1 MSRKKKAR
9 RKSRAD
15 ISDDI
20 TFFQWSGMVAPSW
33 EPGNSVLKDKV
44 PRLDEDGYL
53 VYPLTLLER
62 GLKQDHPDPSLRS
75 EGIDIPLPRPEK
87 IKVILDRM
95 GNGSVDPLN
104 PDRLKVDA
112 YMEWE
117 EFFAWYPWAFRRP
130 ADESI
135 LLPFERDYFD
145 RKKARQRQL
154 LEEEYRRIAWLL
166 ASGVEKVSA
175 FDEVRGGHPPSGLEL
190 DYEKLYPAGMLRPR
204 HPFELGGEPCFLPA
218 LPLSEQQR
226 GDLDALLNA
235 AVATK
240 IEGPEWDRAFEE
252 WRGKYPEWAPDGDE
266 PKA

>member
-1 MSRKKKAR
+1 MSRNEKAR
-9 RKSRAD
+9 QKSHAD
-15 ISDDI
+15 ISESI
-20 TFFQWSGMVAPSW
+20 SLIHWSGTIDPSW

-44 PRLDEDGYL
+44 PRLDGNGYL

-104 PDRLKVDA
+104 PDWLKVDA
-112 YMEWE
+112 YGEWE
-117 EFFAWYPWAFRRP
+117 HFFAWYPWGFRRP
-130 ADESI
+130 ADESV
-135 LLPFERDYFD
+135 LLPFEREYFD
-145 RKKARQRQL
+145 RKKMRQRQP

-166 ASGVEKVSA
+166 ASGVDEVSA
-175 FDEVRGGHPPSGLEL
+175 FDEVRGGHPPRGLEL

-204 HPFELGGEPCFLPA
+204 HPFELGGEPYFLPA

-226 GDLDALLNA
+226 NDLDALLDA

-240 IEGPEWDRAFEE
+240 IEGSEWDRAFEE
-252 WRGKYPEWAPDGDE
+252 WRGKYPEWGPDGDE